1 MEMMEKVGVIKNI
14 ILVNGLP
21 RAGKDTLAD
30 YLVEKYG
37 FTKMSFAEDMKNI
50 LCRTF
55 NITREELDYFKN
67 ENIELLYENN
77 LKCINFREL
86 LQRFATEG
94 MKPVFGNSVWAD
106 ILYNKIKNSEHI
118 NIVVPDFRFLCE
130 YQNHDN
136 LNIKTILVKDDR
148 KLPLEGHASDVE
160 LYQNNFK
167 FDHFLYNDKTDNFF
181 KEIEK
186 LRDLVCK

>member
-1 MEMMEKVGVIKNI
+1 MEIIKNI

-30 YLVEKYG
+30 YLVERYG
-37 FTKMSFAEDMKNI
+37 FVKMSFADELKNI

-55 NITREELDYFKN
+55 DISREDLDYFKN
-67 ENIELLYENN
+67 ENIELHYENN

-86 LQRFATEG
+86 LQRFGTEG
-94 MKPVFGNSVWAD
+94 MKPAFGNSVWAD
-106 ILYNKIKNSEHI
+106 LLYNKIKDFEHK
-118 NIVVPDFRFLCE
+118 NIVVSDFRFLCE

-136 LNIKTILVKDDR
+136 LNVKTILVKDNR
-148 KLPLEGHASDVE
+148 ELPLEGHSSDVE
-160 LYQNNFK
+160 LYQNSFK
-167 FDHFLYNDKTDNFF
+167 FDYSLYNDKTDNFF

-186 LRDLVCK
+186 LKDLICK